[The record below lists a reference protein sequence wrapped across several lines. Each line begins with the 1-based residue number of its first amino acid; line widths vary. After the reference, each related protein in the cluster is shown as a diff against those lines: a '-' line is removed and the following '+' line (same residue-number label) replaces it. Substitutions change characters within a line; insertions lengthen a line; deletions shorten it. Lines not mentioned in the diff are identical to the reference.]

1 MNPDAPLTIGYV
13 CAALAFGACFCA
25 FISFPLWAPRIGA
38 AVDRAI
44 RRHVEAALDEPSNVR
59 VLDNYRTDNVVRIR
73 GAK

>member
-1 MNPDAPLTIGYV
+1 MSEGAGPLTIGYV

-44 RRHVEAALDEPSNVR
+44 RRHVEAALDEPSNVT
-59 VLDNYRTDNVVRIR
+59 VVDFTNNVRQIR
-73 GAK
+73 GTAK